1 MWYIFATE
9 ASMGLVPMADLLK
22 RGREHGYAVPAFCV
36 WNLETAETVLRA
48 AASAKSPVILLNGP
62 GEFPLV
68 RPADLSLVVS
78 ALSKRYPVPAAL
90 HLDHGRSLSQVQECL
105 AAGYTSVMLD
115 CSSEPFSENVKQLQ
129 QAVALARPCGATVE
143 GEIGQIGASHN
154 APNAGIPPSAL
165 TDPDEAAAYA
175 EQTGVGA
182 LAISIG
188 NAHGH
193 YTKLPNLDF
202 ARLAAIRERVSVP
215 LVLHG
220 GSDTPEADLRR
231 AISLGIAKVNV
242 ATELVTAARESLLG
256 QWKAGENVWIPA
268 ALAQAMRAI
277 GAVVERWIRLTGAAG
292 QS

>member
-1 MWYIFATE
+1 
-9 ASMGLVPMADLLK
+9 
-22 RGREHGYAVPAFCV
+22 
-36 WNLETAETVLRA
+36 
-48 AASAKSPVILLNGP
+48 
-62 GEFPLV
+62 
-68 RPADLSLVVS
+68 
-78 ALSKRYPVPAAL
+78 
-90 HLDHGRSLSQVQECL
+90 
-105 AAGYTSVMLD
+105 MLD

-129 QAVALARPCGATVE
+129 QAVALARHCGATVE
-143 GEIGQIGASHN
+143 GEIGQIGAGHN
-154 APNAGIPPSAL
+154 VPSAAIPPSTL

-193 YTKLPNLDF
+193 YTGLPSLDF

-220 GSDTPEADLRR
+220 GSGTPEADLRR

-268 ALAQAMRAI
+268 ALSQAMRAI
-277 GAVVERWIRLTGAAG
+277 GAVVERWIHLTGAAG
-292 QS
+292 QA